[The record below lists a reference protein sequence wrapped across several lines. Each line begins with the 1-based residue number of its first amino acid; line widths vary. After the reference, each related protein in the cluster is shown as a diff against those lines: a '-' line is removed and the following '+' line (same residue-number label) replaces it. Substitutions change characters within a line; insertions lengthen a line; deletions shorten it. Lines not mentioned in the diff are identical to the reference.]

1 MKRYGT
7 QKSLS
12 ALRTFFFWMELLGTP
27 CIKPLARSG
36 LCIWISSGVLTQLC
50 ISGKLLLILI
60 LVASQQWPGFLR
72 VRWTAI
78 HRCYRMKKKEKKKRR
93 LVTTNNMICC
103 CNPAW
108 LHSLRDQISVSTC
121 MGMDS
126 CYVSRVGSSIWA
138 PRLGSLCLLD
148 QSWLLPRQNGEWV
161 EPPHATASMQL
172 WQKAFKRMQHFTLLP
187 FLTSRKQQRS
197 LNMLWFQAGF
207 WLYVFFSI
215 KAYPPLPLLVIFR
228 TPSLQQLAKTTTKKS
243 TGRSLQVG
251 SCHLDSSHW
260 HLCIEKLSLIMLS
273 QNSHST
279 RPMFQL
285 VHKINRSY
293 VLQYID
299 RILIFLKD
307 YIYVCIHIYLAS
319 CFRNLE
325 KRKWNCYFHWKS
337 PSLSPSDK
345 HSSKFKRRQNN
356 IYIYIAGFNTWKFIF
371 VP

>member
-126 CYVSRVGSSIWA
+126 CYVSRVRSSIWA

-207 WLYVFFSI
+207 WLYLCFFFHQGISSFTPFSYI
-215 KAYPPLPLLVIFR
+215 QNTIF
-228 TPSLQQLAKTTTKKS
+228 AAA
-243 TGRSLQVG
+243 
-251 SCHLDSSHW
+251 C
-260 HLCIEKLSLIMLS
+260 
-273 QNSHST
+273 
-279 RPMFQL
+279 
-285 VHKINRSY
+285 
-293 VLQYID
+293 
-299 RILIFLKD
+299 
-307 YIYVCIHIYLAS
+307 
-319 CFRNLE
+319 
-325 KRKWNCYFHWKS
+325 
-337 PSLSPSDK
+337 
-345 HSSKFKRRQNN
+345 QNN
-356 IYIYIAGFNTWKFIF
+356 NKKIYRKEPASRFLPPWFIPLAFMYWETIFNYAITKFTF
-371 VP
+371 YKTNVPVGAQD